1 MCSKFWF
8 SRCREKFENITQIE
22 TNGQIKRP
30 SFLLSSLN
38 FLERRY
44 GKAGTLVI
52 FRELHNSGT
61 KLVQIHAAVP
71 GLFPTAGAQACV
83 DFLWC
88 KICFS
93 PCLLQVNFLNDCTL

>member
-30 SFLLSSLN
+30 SLLLSSLN

-44 GKAGTLVI
+44 GKVGTLVI
-52 FRELHNSGT
+52 LGQSWYKFMLLFQDCSPQLEL
-61 KLVQIHAAVP
+61 KLVWI
-71 GLFPTAGAQACV
+71 FYGAKYA
-83 DFLWC
+83 FLPVCC
-88 KICFS
+88 K
-93 PCLLQVNFLNDCTL
+93 